1 MLLSAAV
8 VMCGCT
14 AELQPETSGTGGTI
28 LDEGELTEA
37 VLNLSVGRFAV
48 ESSAGTRACIPSAT
62 AEQETAEEK

>member
-8 VMCGCT
+8 AMCGCT

-37 VLNLSVGRFAV
+37 LLNLSVGRFAV
-48 ESSAGTRACIPSAT
+48 EA
-62 AEQETAEEK
+62 